1 MYDVAAGTVEAPIFI
16 ISTTNK
22 DDERNWFEDMY
33 KEAVARQRLYK
44 PVDELIK
51 EVWLK
56 YGFHKIRDITDLN
69 KVIKR

>member
-1 MYDVAAGTVEAPIFI
+1 MYDVAAGTPEAPIFI
-16 ISTTNK
+16 ISTTNQ

-51 EVWLK
+51 EIW
-56 YGFHKIRDITDLN
+56 
-69 KVIKR
+69 IKH